1 MSWRGW
7 KGAFAP
13 PDRGERAAAK
23 SLGRGAAEMR
33 YLLPISVLLL
43 AGLLLLAT
51 PSATPILGLDHQRFA
66 FASFGIALVIAFV
79 LGVGSRRIGASD
91 IARAVGGALIWLA
104 LIIGLTGV
112 YAYRF
117 EFGDIANRV
126 IAELSPGEVTVG
138 QGGEVIIPRRLGGQ
152 FVIAAKVNNVP
163 TSFLFDTGASS
174 VVLRAEEARKMGI
187 DVANLDF
194 DVNVTTANG
203 AGLAADATVDSIAI
217 GPIVVRNVRALVARP
232 GALNENLLGAN
243 FLDRLQSYS
252 VERGRLVLKGR

>member
-1 MSWRGW
+1 M
-7 KGAFAP
+7 
-13 PDRGERAAAK
+13 
-23 SLGRGAAEMR
+23 
-33 YLLPISVLLL
+33 
-43 AGLLLLAT
+43 
-51 PSATPILGLDHQRFA
+51 
-66 FASFGIALVIAFV
+66 
-79 LGVGSRRIGASD
+79 
-91 IARAVGGALIWLA
+91 IWLA

-126 IAELSPGEVTVG
+126 IAELAPGDVTVG

-152 FVIAAKVNNVP
+152 FIIAARVNNVP

-174 VVLRAEEARKMGI
+174 VVLRAEEARKMGV

-203 AGLAADATVDSIAI
+203 AALAADATLDSIAV
-217 GPIVVRNVRALVARP
+217 GPIVVRNVRALIARP

-252 VERGRLVLKGR
+252 VERGRLVLRGR